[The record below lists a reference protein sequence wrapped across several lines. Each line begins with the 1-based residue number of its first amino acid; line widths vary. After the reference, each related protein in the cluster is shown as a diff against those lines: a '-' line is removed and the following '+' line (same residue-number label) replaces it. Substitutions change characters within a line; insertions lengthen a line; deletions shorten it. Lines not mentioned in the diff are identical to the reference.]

1 MRLLN
6 KIFTKIITAFV
17 ACVIVMPSAGAAVS
31 NLPFTE
37 IGDYGNWMT
46 ADNILQFDNA
56 VSEDIK
62 NFQPQANQSV
72 SDYVPIEAKAGL
84 ALMNGLS
91 MVSDVLD
98 SSLVRF
104 AIIFMILAYVFW
116 IMFEAYAM
124 IKNGTSAMEFG
135 EKAVKKAAVIL
146 IWSIILAFGPAQVFM
161 WVMGPIV
168 AIASYLSD
176 LILNAVASVVGTQL
190 PDTCAAIHD
199 YTINNLSNSMIMDPE
214 SAAQLLCIPTRLSGF
229 FATAISTG
237 WQWMLA
243 GIGHSAF
250 TVLVGAIFV
259 VLFLYNG
266 FKFALM
272 AFGVI
277 VDLFLGVMMLP
288 FTAIAETL
296 KDKTSYKGIAGD
308 IFNGFLGL
316 FSAESLSKQIERFVN
331 AAIYFVSLS
340 IVIAVCVALLSG
352 TVSVDMAASVPT
364 LDNTGFIPTV
374 LTGALVTYLASRAGE
389 IAKDLGGSVN
399 DSFGT
404 QTGKDIS
411 KLWKGTVDK
420 YNKAKKFIKE
430 VRKK

>member
-1 MRLLN
+1 
-6 KIFTKIITAFV
+6 
-17 ACVIVMPSAGAAVS
+17 
-31 NLPFTE
+31 
-37 IGDYGNWMT
+37 
-46 ADNILQFDNA
+46 
-56 VSEDIK
+56 
-62 NFQPQANQSV
+62 
-72 SDYVPIEAKAGL
+72 
-84 ALMNGLS
+84 
-91 MVSDVLD
+91 
-98 SSLVRF
+98 
-104 AIIFMILAYVFW
+104 
-116 IMFEAYAM
+116 
-124 IKNGTSAMEFG
+124 
-135 EKAVKKAAVIL
+135 
-146 IWSIILAFGPAQVFM
+146 
-161 WVMGPIV
+161 
-168 AIASYLSD
+168 
-176 LILNAVASVVGTQL
+176 
-190 PDTCAAIHD
+190 
-199 YTINNLSNSMIMDPE
+199 
-214 SAAQLLCIPTRLSGF
+214 
-229 FATAISTG
+229 
-237 WQWMLA
+237 MLA